1 MLIFA
6 TAVFAFVLYFQLKAF
21 HWKKSNL
28 MNCIIRSL
36 WFEKKGR
43 KENNLIEIWI
53 MEYFKKYVQID
64 FYFNWSV
71 NYINETR
78 GIRNYI
84 LIGLYYNIYHM
95 DILSLGHLLN
105 KVKGMHNFF
114 SPWLLLKRNYYLYIT
129 HENSEKVI
137 FIQ

>member
-64 FYFNWSV
+64 CYFNWSV

>member
-1 MLIFA
+1 MLIYPQLCLH
-6 TAVFAFVLYFQLKAF
+6 LYYTSSWRHFIG
-21 HWKKSNL
+21 KKSNL

-64 FYFNWSV
+64 CYFNWSV

-114 SPWLLLKRNYYLYIT
+114 SPWLLKRNYYLYIT